1 MHGINEQDQC
11 GNLLSPLPF
20 ALEGYNSQGID
31 GCDREL
37 FGGTWQ
43 DIASMNFTTDWNDFD
58 LSPLGDAKDV
68 LASFSETD
76 KPHDDVI
83 VEGGCPDLTGGLSVG
98 SQSITTQ
105 SDCASASSSQNAEPD
120 FFDVQWTE
128 LSCQPNT
135 SASPDLRLCQDFL
148 GKHEG
153 LSADNT
159 HNVVNEIGNRKR
171 SRSVVSVEY
180 EFERDRRYAHRHNR
194 AGIGQKRMLACP
206 YRKLDPHRHRDCLK
220 YTLHRIKDVKQHIN
234 RRHKKLNIYCPRCC
248 AAFRSQIERDEHTR
262 NSDCEIGTKS
272 MLEGVT
278 KEQWEKLNKCSSRN
292 VSLELQW
299 FNMWDILFP
308 GQERPRSAFSGSYIE
323 EVVHLIRD
331 CWNAKRSTLIYHAA
345 RDHGNITID
354 KDLLNRLMATLFNR
368 LEEEVCSPSPSAELV
383 SKPDDAGKQMQHR
396 ASKRSRKQ

>member
-11 GNLLSPLPF
+11 GHLLSTLPF
-20 ALEGYNSQGID
+20 ALDGYNSQGID

-43 DIASMNFTTDWNDFD
+43 DIASMNFTPDWDECD
-58 LSPLGDAKDV
+58 LSPLCDAKDV

-76 KPHDDVI
+76 NPHDDVM
-83 VEGGCPDLTGGLSVG
+83 VDGNFPNSSGDLGAGC
-98 SQSITTQ
+98 QSMTTQ
-105 SDCASASSSQNAEPD
+105 SESASGSPSQNAKSD
-120 FFDVQWTE
+120 FFDVQWAR
-128 LSCQPNT
+128 LSGQPNSTT
-135 SASPDLRLCQDFL
+135 SDLRPCEDFL

-153 LSADNT
+153 LSADT
-159 HNVVNEIGNRKR
+159 QNVANEIGSRKR
-171 SRSVVSVEY
+171 SISVVSVEH
-180 EFERDRRYAHRHNR
+180 EFERDKRCAHRHNR
-194 AGIGQKRMLACP
+194 AGMGEKRMLACP
-206 YRKLDPHRHRDCLK
+206 YRKLDPHLHRDCLK

-248 AAFRSQIERDEHTR
+248 ATFRSQIERDEHMR
-262 NSDCEIGTKS
+262 NPDCEIGTKS
-272 MLEGVT
+272 LLEGVT
-278 KEQWEKLNKCSSRN
+278 KEQWEKLNKSSSRN

-308 GQERPRSAFSGSYIE
+308 GQERPRSAFSGNYME

-331 CWNAKRSTLIYHAA
+331 SWNAKRSTLIHNAV
-345 RDHGNITID
+345 RDHGNIAID

-368 LEEEVCSPSPSAELV
+368 LEEEVCSPPPSVELI
-383 SKPDDAGKQMQHR
+383 SKPDDAAKHKQHR